1 MKHTEGE
8 THRNWETE
16 IGLCS
21 GVELKRNIEELN
33 LKLKHISIQS
43 LDVTLCGSGW
53 CLNNIEGCLNLDC
66 VILTLSLSLFFWC
79 DIVSI
84 WSNWSYLNFSYASA
98 YTQFRKS
105 SRIMQ
110 LLSNWGKIVLSSV
123 FENKNRLQSPI
134 LRSQD
139 TETVVFA
146 LQACVDLREGLGWT
160 TEDLS

>member
-8 THRNWETE
+8 TQRKWETE
-16 IGLCS
+16 TGPCS
-21 GVELKRNIEELN
+21 GVELRRNIEELI

-53 CLNNIEGCLNLDC
+53 RLNNIEGCLNLDC
-66 VILTLSLSLFFWC
+66 VILTLCLSLFFWC

-84 WSNWSYLNFSYASA
+84 WSIWFYLNFSYVSA

-123 FENKNRLQSPI
+123 FENKNRFQYWGARTLRQSCSHYKHAWT
-134 LRSQD
+134 L
-139 TETVVFA
+139 EK
-146 LQACVDLREGLGWT
+146 DLAGQLKT
-160 TEDLS
+160 